1 MLTCTLESLSN
12 PWTWFTLPSK
22 DNSSSRIGS
31 HLTPYK
37 TNAYECGNVAKCS
50 EENREGK
57 CAKLVA
63 AEGELFVDQTYH
75 LPGEVGSWPPEA
87 QKAVENYH
95 WDHTNTENHILGSSA
110 SSLQSQVFF
119 WSNACNFMHLYAIF
133 IFATKRHQVS
143 KRAETAI
150 SWDKHPQTCG
160 ATCGL
165 AVCKIC
171 ALAGVLDPQTP
182 HFVYFVQWGGLFYM
196 DGVLNTVVY
205 TL

>member
-1 MLTCTLESLSN
+1 MPNWSQLKE
-12 PWTWFTLPSK
+12 
-22 DNSSSRIGS
+22 NSSWTKPTIFQEKLAHD
-31 HLTPYK
+31 HLRRKRQLRTITETIQTQK
-37 TNAYECGNVAKCS
+37 TTSWAQVPHLCS
-50 EENREGK
+50 LK
-57 CAKLVA
+57 
-63 AEGELFVDQTYH
+63 F
-75 LPGEVGSWPPEA
+75 
-87 QKAVENYH
+87 
-95 WDHTNTENHILGSSA
+95 
-110 SSLQSQVFF
+110 FF

-165 AVCKIC
+165 AVCKVC

>member
-1 MLTCTLESLSN
+1 MCQTGRSWRRTLRGPN
-12 PWTWFTLPSK
+12 LPS
-22 DNSSSRIGS
+22 SRRSWLMTTWGAKGS
-31 HLTPYK
+31 WELSLRPYK
-37 TNAYECGNVAKCS
+37 HRKPHLGLKC
-50 EENREGK
+50 
-57 CAKLVA
+57 LI
-63 AEGELFVDQTYH
+63 F
-75 LPGEVGSWPPEA
+75 
-87 QKAVENYH
+87 AV
-95 WDHTNTENHILGSSA
+95 SS
-110 SSLQSQVFF
+110 FF
-119 WSNACNFMHLYAIF
+119 CWSNACNFMHLYAIF

-165 AVCKIC
+165 AVCKVC